1 MASPSSVNM
10 IPDLNESLDA
20 QLHQPLVIPQ
30 NEGMLTQR
38 SDIEALYESLA
49 LCSRTTSSVQNIAL
63 RLKARTAEVRAR
75 IDEVESLRQL
85 LKETRMKNRILTREN
100 RELRRMLDSYAKEMD
115 PKITELE
122 KYNDKIKEVQQEI
135 LDRLQKVSVTA
146 ASTSQHNLTL

>member
-63 RLKARTAEVRAR
+63 RLKARTTEVRAKNSYNPYR
-75 IDEVESLRQL
+75 V
-85 LKETRMKNRILTREN
+85 LKAVFGISSSFTR
-100 RELRRMLDSYAKEMD
+100 S
-115 PKITELE
+115 
-122 KYNDKIKEVQQEI
+122 
-135 LDRLQKVSVTA
+135 
-146 ASTSQHNLTL
+146 

>member
-85 LKETRMKNRILTREN
+85 LKENRMKNRILSREN
-100 RELRRMLDSYAKEMD
+100 RELRR
-115 PKITELE
+115 
-122 KYNDKIKEVQQEI
+122 
-135 LDRLQKVSVTA
+135 
-146 ASTSQHNLTL
+146 